1 MYSVSDKYKLD
12 MKEPVARFSIR
23 GTIGSKAFTEDN
35 IAGGSFSI
43 SNQCVDN
50 DEILL
55 GSVYIGELQAT
66 FQNVS
71 INRYEWV
78 GKVITVYHTRYFAD
92 DEEEPYSEEIPL
104 GVFTIAEATISND
117 GVSVIAYD
125 NMAKLDKTAQFNV
138 TSGSAYGILSN
149 ICTQCGVTF
158 AMTQE
163 EVEALPNGTEIFG
176 LWADNDIQT
185 FRDMMSWMAQA
196 LASIVLVNRQGGIY
210 LKTYDMDVVDEIG
223 AENRF
228 LNAQFSDYESRYSGI
243 SVVDIEKNTTNY
255 YGTEQDIYLTYNL
268 GANPFLQF
276 GVASTKERMARA
288 ILDSLAATAYVPF
301 NVQML
306 GDPAYDL
313 GDVITLSGGLGD
325 GTKMF
330 VIQRYSYK
338 PHGAYEAE
346 GVGKNPDLAN
356 AKSKVDKEIAGLLN
370 NTNQNQIQYY
380 FYTNSDIIRV
390 KNTKTKTLLDIR
402 FASLKATIVMFHAE
416 VLLEAD
422 TTNTVIGKVNYYIN
436 NVKVQTREPIETWI
450 DGRHILHLLYHINID
465 DAVLTRFVV
474 TLTAQGGTI
483 EVPVNGV
490 EAVIYGQG
498 LAATESWDG
507 LIDIEEQIPE
517 VDFNSLDI
525 DRNIG
530 ESFAT
535 YIDSSFKRATATDS
549 IGDIS
554 LGGIALEGFNDSL
567 LIELE
572 NA

>member
-43 SNQCVDN
+43 ANQCVDN

-346 GVGKNPDLAN
+346 GVGKNPNLAN

-530 ESFAT
+530 ESFTT

-554 LGGIALEGFNDSL
+554 LGGMALEGFNDSL

>member
-43 SNQCVDN
+43 ANQCVDN

-176 LWADNDIQT
+176 LWADNNIQT
-185 FRDMMSWMAQA
+185 FRDMMSWIAQA

-517 VDFNSLDI
+517 VDFSSLDI

-530 ESFAT
+530 ESFTT

>member
-43 SNQCVDN
+43 ANQCVDN

-530 ESFAT
+530 ESFTT

-567 LIELE
+567 LIEFE

>member
-43 SNQCVDN
+43 ANQCVDN

-185 FRDMMSWMAQA
+185 FRDMMSWIAQA

-517 VDFNSLDI
+517 VDFSSLDI

-530 ESFAT
+530 ESFTT